1 MKFGRVMTAMITPF
15 DKAGEV
21 NYERMDELSRHL
33 IANGSDS
40 LLVTGTTGDSPT
52 LSTDEKLRL
61 FETVRK
67 AALEEGEKLGKK
79 IPVIAGTG
87 SNNTRASVE
96 FTKQAEKIGVDAVL
110 AVVPYYNKPSQEGMY
125 RHFVSIAEASSL
137 PVIMYNIP
145 GRTGVNMLP
154 ETIARLSEH
163 ENIAAVKEAAGSLEQ
178 VSQIRQLTSDD
189 FDIYSGDD
197 SLTLPML
204 SVGAQGVISVASHI
218 MGSEINKMCTEFF
231 KGNIS
236 EAEALHKKLYGLF
249 KVLFIV
255 SNPVPVK
262 YALGRVWKD
271 VGGVRL
277 PLCDM
282 GDAEKRKVDAVLSEL
297 GLL

>member
-15 DKAGEV
+15 DKEAEV

-40 LLVTGTTGDSPT
+40 LLVTGTTGESPT

-96 FTKQAEKIGVDAVL
+96 FTKQAEKIGVNAVL

>member
-15 DKAGEV
+15 DKEGEV

-40 LLVTGTTGDSPT
+40 LLVTGTTGESPT

>member
-40 LLVTGTTGDSPT
+40 LLVTGTTGESPT

-96 FTKQAEKIGVDAVL
+96 FTKQAEKIGVNAVL

-262 YALGRVWKD
+262 YALRRVWKD